1 MVLSKSCSLAFNES
15 CKLIKNWKK
24 NTVYISL
31 MQLTILIVNFLLITI
46 ISRQYGAG
54 IYGEYASSKSLSV
67 LIGTATVLSLALVT
81 TKARASNVSFSKNI
95 FFNSYYLVIRNLIGA
110 IVLLVPLVI
119 VLGRDYT
126 MTSLFLIGFVFNEM
140 VHIALAYYQA
150 QGNFVISSKQ
160 ILIRTILYGLGAWFI
175 AANAYPIE
183 FIIVYQVLILFV
195 FFLVAHYS
203 IPNEDIGQRISDS
216 NKDTRDKLTKS
227 GKKMV
232 LTTFSSALISELD
245 IVLLG
250 LFYSGSLLGV
260 LAWSRRILEIIFQL
274 LAASLDIL
282 FPELSRAKDK
292 KKVADI
298 RQRLRKVFLF
308 SFSIPVVFFLLK
320 DTAKSIFVSL
330 LGNEFG
336 DVSEYTAL
344 ILFCL
349 PLMVWSRI
357 NIIFSRALSFEVNL
371 TKTISIGAILS
382 YIIYYLIHSLGY
394 NSAPLS
400 IIASQ
405 IFFALLTTYSFRK
418 SYG

>member
-1 MVLSKSCSLAFNES
+1 MAFDEG
-15 CKLIKNWKK
+15 CELIKNWKE

-31 MQLTILIVNFLLITI
+31 MQLTLLIVNFFLITI
-46 ISRQYGAG
+46 ISREYGAG

-67 LIGTATVLSLALVT
+67 LIGTAIVLSLALVT
-81 TKARASNVSFSKNI
+81 TKARASNASFSKNI
-95 FFNSYYLVIRNLIGA
+95 FFNSYYLVIRNLVGA
-110 IVLLVPLVI
+110 LVLLVPIVV
-119 VLGRDYT
+119 VLGRDYI

-140 VHIALAYYQA
+140 VHIALAYFQS

-175 AANAYPIE
+175 VFNRYPIE
-183 FIIVYQVLILFV
+183 FVIIYQVLILFV

-203 IPNEDIGQRISDS
+203 IPTDDVGDRISDD
-216 NKDTRDKLTKS
+216 NQETRNELTKS

-282 FPELSRAKDK
+282 FPELSKAKDTES
-292 KKVADI
+292 VTDI
-298 RQRLRKVFLF
+298 RLRLRKVFVF
-308 SFSIPVVFFLLK
+308 SFSIPILFFLLK
-320 DTAKSIFVSL
+320 DVAGSILVNL
-330 LGNEFG
+330 LGTEFK
-336 DVSEYTAL
+336 DVSEYTSL

-357 NIIFSRALSFEVNL
+357 NIIFSRALNFEINL

-382 YIIYYLIHSLGY
+382 YGVYFIMHNIGFNPAVS
-394 NSAPLS
+394 S
-400 IIASQ
+400 IIISQ
-405 IFFALLTTYSFRK
+405 VLIALLTTYSYRR

>member
-1 MVLSKSCSLAFNES
+1 MVSSKPCSLAFNEG
-15 CKLIKNWKK
+15 CELIRNWKQ
-24 NTVYISL
+24 NTIYISL
-31 MQLTILIVNFLLITI
+31 MQLALLTVNFFLITI

-54 IYGEYASSKSLSV
+54 LYGEYASSKSLSV

-81 TKARASNVSFSKNI
+81 TKARASNSSFSKNI

-110 IVLLVPLVI
+110 IVLLVPI
-119 VLGRDYT
+119 VNILGRDYT

-160 ILIRTILYGLGAWFI
+160 ILIRTILYGIGAWVI
-175 AANAYPIE
+175 ASNAYPIE
-183 FIIVYQVLILFV
+183 YIIVYQVIILFV

-203 IPNEDIGQRISDS
+203 IPKESVGQPVSNDNKKTRIE
-216 NKDTRDKLTKS
+216 LTTS

-250 LFYSGSLLGV
+250 LFYSGPLLGI

-282 FPELSRAKDK
+282 FPELSRAKNSK
-292 KKVADI
+292 EITEI
-298 RQRLRKVFLF
+298 RQRLRKVFVF
-308 SFSIPVVFFLLK
+308 SFSIPIIFFLLK
-320 DTAKSIFVSL
+320 DIAGSIFVSL
-330 LGNEFG
+330 LGNEFST
-336 DVSEYTAL
+336 VSEHTSL

-357 NIIFSRALSFEVNL
+357 NIIFSRALNFEIYL
-371 TKTISIGAILS
+371 TKTISVGAILS
-382 YIIYYLIHSLGY
+382 YGIYYLVHSFGG
-394 NSAPLS
+394 SAALS
-400 IIASQ
+400 IVASQ
-405 IFFALLTTYSFRK
+405 VLIALLTTYSFRK